1 MKIYCASLVG
11 HALSG
16 YWFIVVWKYDLTGI
30 AIANTVSNT
39 MNFILITYVST
50 RLNKYSV
57 AFYFPDREAFKGLK
71 EYLKIAIPSML
82 LHCLKSW
89 SFALQILI
97 SSIVSVELL
106 AA

>member
-1 MKIYCASLVG
+1 MKIFCASLVA
-11 HALSG
+11 HSLCG
-16 YWFIVVWKYDLTGI
+16 YWVIVAMKFDLTGI
-30 AIANTVSNT
+30 AITNTVSNAL
-39 MNFILITYVST
+39 NLILITYVST

-89 SFALQILI
+89 SYAL
-97 SSIVSVELL
+97 
-106 AA
+106 